1 MTSATSIE
9 AVERIVGYHF
19 HEPRLLQEALTHKS
33 YSNERRGKDRAQN
46 ERLEFLGDAV
56 LSLIMSEYLA
66 GAFPESSEG
75 GLSKLKAQL
84 VSEASLARAA
94 RRMKLGR
101 LLRLGKG
108 EELSKGREKHSL
120 LADALE
126 ALIAAVYLD
135 GGLEASRAFTLR
147 VLEDELL
154 ATHAEQARPGMDDYK
169 TQLQEICQ
177 KRFETLPRYETVR
190 ESGPD
195 HEKVFEVE
203 LTIQGIMR
211 GVGSGHSKKEAE
223 QQAAREAL
231 IQLTGG
237 TVS

>member
-1 MTSATSIE
+1 MTPATSIE
-9 AVERIVGYHF
+9 TVQRLLGYRF
-19 HEPRLLQEALTHKS
+19 RQPRLLEEALTHKS
-33 YSNERRGKDRAQN
+33 YSNERRGKDRKQN

-56 LSLIMSEYLA
+56 LSLVMSEYLA
-66 GAFPESSEG
+66 AEFQDSSEG
-75 GLSKLKAQL
+75 ALSKLKAQL
-84 VSEASLARAA
+84 VSEASLAKAA

-135 GGLEASRAFTLR
+135 GGIDASRTFTLR
-147 VLEDELL
+147 VLEEELL
-154 ATHAEQARPGMDDYK
+154 ATRAHQARPGMDDYK
-169 TQLQEICQ
+169 TQLQEVCQ
-177 KRFETLPRYETVR
+177 KRFETLPHYAIVR

-203 LTIQGIMR
+203 LTIQGAMR
-211 GVGSGHSKKEAE
+211 GIGRGYSKKEAE
-223 QQAAREAL
+223 QMAAKEAL
-231 IQLTGG
+231 AQLTA
-237 TVS
+237 

>member
-1 MTSATSIE
+1 MTPVTSIE
-9 AVERIVGYHF
+9 TVQ
-19 HEPRLLQEALTHKS
+19 RLLGYRFHQLRLLEEALTHKS
-33 YSNERRGKDRAQN
+33 YSNERRSKDRTQN

-56 LSLIMSEYLA
+56 LSLVMSEYLA
-66 GAFPESSEG
+66 DEFPDSSEG

-84 VSEASLARAA
+84 VSEASLAKAA

-101 LLRLGKG
+101 LLRLGRG

-147 VLEDELL
+147 VLEEELL
-154 ATHAEQARPGMDDYK
+154 ATRAEQAHPGMDDYK
-169 TQLQEICQ
+169 TQLQEVCQ
-177 KRFETLPRYETVR
+177 KRFETLPRYVTVR

-211 GVGSGHSKKEAE
+211 GVGQGHSKKEAE
-223 QQAAREAL
+223 QMAAKEAL
-231 IQLTGG
+231 TQFMA
-237 TVS
+237 

>member
-1 MTSATSIE
+1 MTPTTSIE
-9 AVERIVGYHF
+9 AVERILGYHF
-19 HEPRLLQEALTHKS
+19 HQPRLLGEALTHKS
-33 YSNERRGKDRAQN
+33 YSNERRGKDRTQN

-56 LSLIMSEYLA
+56 LSLVMSEYLA
-66 GAFPESSEG
+66 AEFPENSEG

-147 VLEDELL
+147 VLAEELQ
-154 ATHAEQARPGMDDYK
+154 AARAEQAHPWMEDYK
-169 TQLQEICQ
+169 TQLQEVCQ
-177 KRFETLPRYETVR
+177 KRFDTLPRYEIVK

-211 GVGSGHSKKEAE
+211 GGGSGRSKKEAE
-223 QQAAREAL
+223 QKAARAAL
-231 IQLTGG
+231 VQLTMNGEC
-237 TVS
+237 

>member
-1 MTSATSIE
+1 MTPATSIE
-9 AVERIVGYHF
+9 TVQRILGYHF
-19 HEPRLLQEALTHKS
+19 QQPRLLEEALTHKS
-33 YSNERRGKDRAQN
+33 YSNERRGKERTQN

-56 LSLIMSEYLA
+56 LSLVMSEYLA
-66 GAFPESSEG
+66 AEFPDSSEG

-135 GGLEASRAFTLR
+135 GGLEASRTFTLR
-147 VLEDELL
+147 VLEEELS
-154 ATHAEQARPGMDDYK
+154 ATRAEQARPGMDDFK
-169 TQLQEICQ
+169 TQLQEVCQ

-223 QQAAREAL
+223 QKAAKEAL
-231 IQLTGG
+231 AQLTRKGEG
-237 TVS
+237 